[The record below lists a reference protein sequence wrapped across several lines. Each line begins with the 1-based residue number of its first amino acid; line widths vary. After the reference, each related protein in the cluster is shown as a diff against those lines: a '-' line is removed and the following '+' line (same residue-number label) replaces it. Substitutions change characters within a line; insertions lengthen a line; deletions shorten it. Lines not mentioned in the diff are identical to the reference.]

1 MANLV
6 KSTLRSFL
14 ASRGASS
21 SFAALVFLGFFP
33 VFSMQATGQTTL
45 RLAVTP
51 TSATLRASQT
61 QQFKATVTGTT
72 NTAVTWSL
80 NPVLGTITSTG
91 LYTAP
96 ASITSSQT
104 VTVIASSAA
113 DSSKTE
119 TATVSLQPSV
129 SVVVSPTGAALR
141 ASQTQQFKA
150 TVTGTTNTAV
160 TWSLNP
166 VLGTITSTGLYT
178 APASIT
184 SSQTVTVIASSAADS
199 S

>member
-45 RLAVTP
+45 RLAVSP

-61 QQFKATVTGTT
+61 QQFKATVTGTS

-80 NPVLGTITSTG
+80 NPVVGTITSAG
-91 LYTAP
+91 FYTAP
-96 ASITSSQT
+96 ASISSSQN
-104 VTVIASSAA
+104 VNVIAISSA
-113 DSSKTE
+113 DSSKMA
-119 TATVSLQPSV
+119 TATVNLQPTV
-129 SVVVSPTGAALR
+129 SVAVGPTSAALR

-150 TVTGTTNTAV
+150 IVTGTSNTAV

-166 VLGTITSTGLYT
+166 FVGTITSAGLYT
-178 APASIT
+178 
-184 SSQTVTVIASSAADS
+184 
-199 S
+199 